1 MSIDWKEIG
10 KHNTR
15 APAEMDMI
23 LIPNFNNDE
32 GKKLIIKYKE
42 KFKSLMLI
50 FGQLNLL
57 KLIFTRFNLVTIDID
72 KFEDNYFN

>member
-1 MSIDWKEIG
+1 
-10 KHNTR
+10 
-15 APAEMDMI
+15 MDMI

-32 GKKLIIKYKE
+32 GKKLILKYKE